1 MEYNL
6 STKNWQFLLHNSYFS
21 SKNNLLYISTP
32 KVACT
37 SLKWWIAR
45 LEGHTAAIR
54 QLGGS
59 NESSPELIIHDT
71 FHKVAPEVTRFD
83 QPRLSGLFDAPDIL
97 RFGVVRNPYKRIFSA
112 WQSKLLLQEPFQST
126 PYLKHDFFHMRVSAP
141 ESIAYAFEAFLEHL
155 ASEEAPA
162 FWDLHWTPQVD
173 LLCPDVVPYTLIAQL
188 EDTSKL
194 ETLLQQSLG
203 TNFVNPFTSSNA
215 NESLIPFSSQYFT
228 PRSVQL
234 IGELYHDDFERF
246 GYEKVLPPSKAQQSD
261 EAFRVAIKGIEMLK
275 SRHTRIADFLQRI
288 KSTETQL
295 QQQQQLAGERAQLI
309 EKLLETNTVLMQKA
323 VDGVQERRDE
333 AASAE
338 GDRAIADALRQRDR
352 LQEDLNERNAQIG
365 ELTQSLAEHVQA
377 SESRYEALN
386 NREQEIASLK
396 AELSQCVEQI
406 SELQRNI
413 DEQSQQGEHFGK
425 QLSERNK
432 ELSRLRQY
440 RAQAEITIA
449 ELTTSETSLKT
460 QIHTQSAQLQEVQR
474 KICAYEKLSRD
485 SALALESISQNK
497 RQLRQDLVHNI
508 ELVENYSDLLSKYQ
522 IITRTYAKALALT
535 FASKAWRLQ
544 SWFGSAASTPRQQL
558 SRLLSEEFG
567 FNPQAYLENYPDI
580 AQSSLSA
587 EEHFLAFGLLE
598 KRLYSLIS
606 DVPLPAPLQMSA
618 KAAPK
623 TAALLE
629 GLLHSVRSLQ
639 VGDGST
645 TAKPSEQTAEGEA
658 FDPELYL
665 TLYPDLKAAGV
676 DPHAHYQHHG
686 RAEGR
691 IGHLPPLQ
699 IRGDAAAFDP
709 QRKTVMVVSHEAS
722 RTGAPILSL
731 NLAQALSR
739 EHNVVAM
746 LLGGGGL
753 EDAFVDAN
761 IVVVG
766 PLNIRGTPNLAS
778 IMVAKVLDRFNIDLA
793 LVNSIESRVV
803 LPALAERFIPSISL
817 IHEFAAYT
825 RPRQAFRDA
834 LLWSGETVF
843 SADLTLQSAQSEYPE
858 LANRPARVLPQGR
871 CIVPAQSIQ
880 PEAMEKERNRIRNAL
895 RPAQQPLDTLVV
907 LGAGFVQ
914 LRKGVDLFIECAARV
929 AQLPGGEKCQFVWIG
944 HGYDPDLD
952 TGYSVYLADQIRRA
966 GLEKVVRFVPETSAI
981 DTVYEEADVLLLTS
995 RLDPLPNVAIDAM
1008 DHGMPVLCFDKTT
1021 GIADFLNASGLGD
1034 ECVAPYLDTAAMA
1047 ERILALAS
1055 SEALRDELGERCRA
1069 KSRQY
1074 FEMTRY
1080 VSHLE
1085 TLAGDVQI
1093 QCRQEKADLITIEHS
1108 ELPRLDFIL
1117 PPDLAEMDRSRALRL
1132 YTRSWA
1138 SGIGC
1143 RKPFPGF
1150 HPGIYLQEHKLLGS
1164 GIDPLADFIRAN
1176 RPEGP
1181 WLLPVLTPQTPA
1193 EALPSTLRVAL
1204 HVHAYYPDMLPEILE
1219 RLTFNDVL
1227 PDLYISVPS
1236 EEAQRQVSKLLKDF
1250 EGHFIKVEVVPN
1262 KGRDIG
1268 PMLCAFGRELA
1279 DGYDLIGH
1287 LHTKKTVDIADSM
1300 MGQNWFRF
1308 LIDNLLGTQQYR
1320 MADII
1325 LGRMSQDPSLGLVF
1339 PDDPY
1344 VTGWSDNRPFAE
1356 ALAPLL
1362 GLSADELPEHFH
1374 FPVGNMFWARS
1385 SVLAPLVSRFGDLS
1399 EYPDEP
1405 LPYDGSMLHALERL
1419 LPIHCVSN
1427 GHGLA
1432 VTNVPDITR

>member
-6 STKNWQFLLHNSYFS
+6 STQNWQFLLHNSYFS

-45 LEGHTAAIR
+45 LEGYSAAIR

-59 NESSPELIIHDT
+59 QESSPELIIHDT

-83 QPRLSGLFDAPDIL
+83 QARLSGLFDAPDVL
-97 RFGVVRNPYKRIFSA
+97 RFAVVRNPYKRIFSA

-126 PYLKHDFFHMRVSAP
+126 PYLKHDFFHMRVSTP

-173 LLCPDVVPYTLIAQL
+173 LLSPDAVPYTLIAQL
-188 EDTSKL
+188 ENTSKL
-194 ETLLQQSLG
+194 EELLQQSLG
-203 TNFVNPFTSSNA
+203 SNFINPFTSSNA
-215 NESLIPFSSQYFT
+215 NESLIPFSSEYFT
-228 PRSVQL
+228 PRSTQL
-234 IGELYHDDFERF
+234 ISELYRDDFERF
-246 GYEKVLPPSKAQQSD
+246 GYETALPPSKAQQGS
-261 EAFRVAIKGIEMLK
+261 EAFRVALKGIDMLK
-275 SRHTRIADFLQRI
+275 SRHTRIADFQQRI
-288 KSTETQL
+288 KSTETKL
-295 QQQQQLAGERAQLI
+295 QQQQELAGERAQLI

-323 VDGVQERRDE
+323 IDGAQEHRVE

-338 GDRAIADALRQRDR
+338 GDRAIAEALRQRDR
-352 LQEDLNERNAQIG
+352 LQEELNERNAQNG

-377 SESRYEALN
+377 SESRYTALN
-386 NREQEIASLK
+386 SREQEIASLK
-396 AELSQCVEQI
+396 SELSQCAEQI

-449 ELTTSETSLKT
+449 ELTSSETSLKT
-460 QIHTQSAQLQEVQR
+460 QIHAQSAMLQEVRR
-474 KICAYEKLSRD
+474 KIGAYEKLSHD

-508 ELVENYSDLLSKYQ
+508 ELVENYSDLLCKYQ
-522 IITRTYAKALALT
+522 VVTQTYARALALT
-535 FASKAWRLQ
+535 FASRAWRRQ
-544 SWFGSAASTPRQQL
+544 SWFGKAKNSPRQQL
-558 SRLLSEEFG
+558 SRLVSEEFG
-567 FNPQAYLENYPDI
+567 FDPQAYLENYPDI
-580 AQSSLSA
+580 AQSSLTA

-606 DVPLPAPLQMSA
+606 DTPLPAPLQMSA

-629 GLLHSVRSLQ
+629 GLLQSVRSLQ
-639 VGDGST
+639 GESGHQTST
-645 TAKPSEQTAEGEA
+645 PPEPLVECAT

-686 RAEGR
+686 RSEGR
-691 IGHLPPLQ
+691 IGCLPPLQ
-699 IRGDAAAFDP
+699 IRGDATTFDP
-709 QRKTVMVVSHEAS
+709 TRRTVMVVSHEAS

-731 NLAQALSR
+731 NLAQALGR
-739 EHNVVAM
+739 EYNVVAM
-746 LLGGGGL
+746 LLGGGAL

-825 RPRQAFRDA
+825 RPRHAFREA

-858 LANRPARVLPQGR
+858 LSQRPPRVLPQGR
-871 CIVPAQSIQ
+871 CIVPAESIH
-880 PEAMEKERNRIRNAL
+880 PETMEKERKRIRNSL

-929 AQLPGGEKCQFVWIG
+929 SQLPGGQKCQFVWIG
-944 HGYDPDLD
+944 QGYDPDQD

-966 GLEKVVRFVPETSAI
+966 GLESVVRFIPETSAI

-1008 DHGMPVLCFDKTT
+1008 DHGLPVLCFDKTT
-1021 GIADFLNASGLGD
+1021 GIADFLNASCLGD
-1034 ECVAPYLDTAAMA
+1034 ECVAPYLDTTAMA
-1047 ERILALAS
+1047 ERILSLANS
-1055 SEALRDELGERCRA
+1055 TALREDLGERCRA

-1074 FEMTRY
+1074 FEMTDY
-1080 VSHLE
+1080 VSRLE

-1117 PPDLAEMDRSRALRL
+1117 PPDLAETERSRALRL

-1150 HPGIYLQEHKLLGS
+1150 HPGIYLQENKLLGS
-1164 GIDPLADFIRAN
+1164 GIDPLADFIRAGH
-1176 RPEGP
+1176 PEGP
-1181 WLLPVLTPQTPA
+1181 WQLPVLTPQMSV
-1193 EALPSTLRVAL
+1193 EAPPSTLRVAL
-1204 HVHAYYPDMLPEILE
+1204 HIHAYYPDLLPEMLE

-1236 EEAQRQVSKLLKDF
+1236 EEAQRLVSEVLKDF

-1268 PMLCAFGRELA
+1268 PMLCTFGRELV
-1279 DGYDLIGH
+1279 DGYDLVGH
-1287 LHTKKTVDIADSM
+1287 LHTKKTVDVADST

-1308 LIDNLLGTQQYR
+1308 LMDNLLGTKQHP

-1325 LGRMSQDPSLGLVF
+1325 LGRMNQDPSLGLIF

-1344 VTGWSDNRPFAE
+1344 VTGWSVNRPFAE
-1356 ALAPLL
+1356 ELAPRL
-1362 GLSADELPEHFH
+1362 GLSPKELPEHFH

-1385 SVLAPLVSRFGDLS
+1385 SVLAPLVSRFGNLS

-1419 LPIHCVSN
+1419 LPIHCISN
-1427 GHGLA
+1427 GYGLA
-1432 VTNVPDITR
+1432 VTNVPNVTR

>member
-1 MEYNL
+1 M
-6 STKNWQFLLHNSYFS
+6 
-21 SKNNLLYISTP
+21 
-32 KVACT
+32 
-37 SLKWWIAR
+37 
-45 LEGHTAAIR
+45 
-54 QLGGS
+54 
-59 NESSPELIIHDT
+59 ESSPELIIHDT
-71 FHKVAPEVTRFD
+71 FHKVAPDVTGLDQQRLTDLFRASDITRF
-83 QPRLSGLFDAPDIL
+83 AI
-97 RFGVVRNPYKRIFSA
+97 VRNPYKRIFSA
-112 WQSKLLLQEPFQST
+112 WQSKLLLQEPLQSS
-126 PYLKHDFFHMRVSAP
+126 PYLKSDFFHIRTSTT

-155 ASEEAPA
+155 ASEETPS
-162 FWDLHWTPQVD
+162 FWDPHWTPQVD
-173 LLCPDVVPYTLIAQL
+173 LLCPDIIPYTLISQL
-188 EDTSKL
+188 EDTGEL
-194 ETLLQQSLG
+194 ERVLQHSVG
-203 TNFVNPFTSSNA
+203 ESFINPFSIGNA
-215 NESLIPFSSQYFT
+215 NESLIPFSAQFFT
-228 PRSVQL
+228 SRTIQL
-234 IGELYHDDFERF
+234 IEELYHNDFERF
-246 GYEKVLPPSKAQQSD
+246 GYKKELPPSKTVQSP
-261 EAFRVAIKGIEMLK
+261 ESFKVAVKGIEMVK
-275 SRHTRIADFLQRI
+275 SRHARIADFQLRI
-288 KSTETQL
+288 RTTEIQL
-295 QQQQQLAGERAQLI
+295 QQQQSLASERAQLV
-309 EKLLETNTVLMQKA
+309 EKLLDTNTMLMQKA
-323 VDGVQERRDE
+323 IESAHERHEE

-338 GDRAIADALRQRDR
+338 GVRAIDEALRQRDR
-352 LQEDLNERNAQIG
+352 LQEDLNERDAQIG
-365 ELTQSLAEHVQA
+365 KLTQSLAEHVQA

-386 NREQEIASLK
+386 SREQEIVSLK
-396 AELSQCVEQI
+396 SELSQYAEQV
-406 SELQRNI
+406 SELQRSI

-449 ELTTSETSLKT
+449 ELTASETSLKT
-460 QIHTQSAQLQEVQR
+460 QIHAQSAQLQEIQR
-474 KICAYEKLSRD
+474 KIGAYEKLSRD

-497 RQLRQDLVHNI
+497 RQLRQDLVQNI
-508 ELVENYSDLLSKYQ
+508 ELVEKYSDLLCKYQ
-522 IITRTYAKALALT
+522 VITQTYAKALALT
-535 FASKAWRLQ
+535 FASKAWRMQ
-544 SWFGSAASTPRQQL
+544 SWLGNAANSPRQQL
-558 SRLLSEEFG
+558 ARLVSEEFG

-606 DVPLPAPLQMSA
+606 DAPPPVPLQTSA

-629 GLLHSVRSLQ
+629 GLLQSVRSLQ
-639 VGDGST
+639 GENGST
-645 TAKPSEQTAEGEA
+645 TVKPSEQTDHGTA

-676 DPHAHYQHHG
+676 DPHAHYEHHG

-691 IGHLPPLQ
+691 IGCLPPLQ
-699 IRGDAAAFDP
+699 IRGDAFTFDP

-753 EDAFVDAN
+753 EDAFVDTN

-778 IMVAKVLDRFNIDLA
+778 IMVTKVLDRFNIDLA

-803 LPALAERFIPSISL
+803 LPALADRFIPSISL

-825 RPRQAFRDA
+825 RPRHAFREA

-858 LANRPARVLPQGR
+858 LSKRPARVLPQGR
-871 CIVPAQSIQ
+871 CIVPAESIQ
-880 PEAMEKERNRIRNAL
+880 PETMEKERNRIRHAL

-907 LGAGFVQ
+907 LGAGYVQ

-929 AQLPGGEKCQFVWIG
+929 AQMPGEHKCQFVWIG
-944 HGYDPDLD
+944 QGYDPDLD

-966 GLEKVVRFVPETSAI
+966 GLEHIVRFVPETSAI

-1008 DHGMPVLCFDKTT
+1008 DHGLPVLCFDKTT

-1047 ERILALAS
+1047 ERILSLAN
-1055 SEALRDELGERCRA
+1055 SESLREDLGERCRL

-1074 FEMTRY
+1074 FEMSRY
-1080 VSHLE
+1080 VSRLE

-1108 ELPRLDFIL
+1108 DLPRLDFIL
-1117 PPDLAEMDRSRALRL
+1117 PPDLADMDRPRALRL
-1132 YTRSWA
+1132 YARSWA

-1150 HPGIYLQEHKLLGS
+1150 HPGIYLEHNRHLGS
-1164 GIDPLADFIRAN
+1164 GIDPLADYIRAN
-1176 RPEGP
+1176 QPEGP
-1181 WLLPVLTPQTPA
+1181 WLLPVVTPQTPS
-1193 EALPSTLRVAL
+1193 EALPSTLRIAL
-1204 HVHAYYPDMLPEILE
+1204 HIHAYYPDLLPEILE
-1219 RLTFNDVL
+1219 RLTFNEVL

-1236 EEAQRQVSKLLKDF
+1236 VEAQERVSELLKDF

-1268 PMLCAFGRELA
+1268 PMLCAFGRELV
-1279 DGYDLIGH
+1279 DGYDLVGH
-1287 LHTKKTVDIADSM
+1287 IHTKKTVDVADTM

-1308 LIDNLLGTQQYR
+1308 LMDNLLGTRQHR

-1325 LGRMSQDPSLGLVF
+1325 LSRMNQDPSLGLIF

-1344 VTGWSDNRPFAE
+1344 VTGWSVNRPIAE
-1356 ALAPLL
+1356 ELAPLL
-1362 GLSADELPEHFH
+1362 DLSADQLPEHFH

-1419 LPIHCVSN
+1419 LPIHCISN